1 MFLFSYLYPDRML
14 LYLHSIRYS
23 IRLDIQFD

>member
-14 LYLHSIRYS
+14 LYLHSIS
-23 IRLDIQFD
+23 IQFD